1 MNLYS
6 WTEKVAV
13 CAVAFYL
20 RHTPFSKGRYRLIHT
35 FLPLL
40 RDIREPMGTRRI
52 RTRLGFKMNVDLA
65 EWIGQHIYMTG
76 NYEPET
82 TSLICSLV
90 REGDTIVDVG
100 ANIGFITLAA
110 SRKVGPSG
118 KVLAFEPVSSTCA
131 SLRHN
136 LLINNASNVVVHE
149 IALSNACG
157 MVTIHEGPIGNKGCS
172 SIRHIS
178 NASGHRTVPMA
189 PFDALDVSREAVR
202 LVKIDVEGAE
212 QLVVQGMMEFLKR
225 SRPHTIVEVSRD
237 FLREFGHSEVSL
249 CKKLTDIGYH
259 MYHVTDKGPIPMRDL
274 VMWPHQFNA
283 LFSFDSRLSTVRGVS
298 DALGAD
304 LEPHK
309 RSSE

>member
-1 MNLYS
+1 MNLSS
-6 WTEKVAV
+6 WPEKVAV
-13 CAVAFYL
+13 GAVAFYL
-20 RHTPFSKGRYRLIHT
+20 RHTPFSKGRYRLVRT

-40 RDIREPMGTRRI
+40 RGIREPMGTRRVT
-52 RTRLGFKMNVDLA
+52 TRLGFRMHVDLA

-82 TSLICSLV
+82 TSLICSLI

-131 SLRHN
+131 ALRHN

-149 IALSNACG
+149 IALSNASG
-157 MVTIHEGPIGNKGCS
+157 MVTIYEGPIRNKGRS
-172 SIRHIS
+172 SIRPMS
-178 NASGHRTVPMA
+178 DASGHQTVPMA
-189 PFDALDVSREAVR
+189 AFDALDMSTEPVR

-212 QLVVQGMMEFLKR
+212 QLVVEGMMEFLR
-225 SRPHTIVEVSRD
+225 RNRPHIIVEVSRD
-237 FLREFGHSEVSL
+237 FLREFGHSEASL
-249 CKKLTDIGYH
+249 CKKLTGIGYH
-259 MYHVTDKGPIPMRDL
+259 MYHVTDAGPIPMPDL
-274 VMWPHQFNA
+274 AMWPHQFNA
-283 LFSFDSRLSTVRGVS
+283 LFSFDSRLSSARGAT

-304 LEPHK
+304 SDRAED
-309 RSSE
+309 SSL